1 MLSHLHC
8 AAELKFPLYINWAK
22 NRTMITIGRMQ
33 VAEREALYPSR
44 TFNANDDDN
53 NDNIFIHTIQVQ
65 GEKKKKKK
73 RKLQKNEIDR
83 DYITIC
89 TIFESVCNNQRS
101 KAFQL
106 AAVYLQVKKGTQ
118 E

>member
-1 MLSHLHC
+1 
-8 AAELKFPLYINWAK
+8 
-22 NRTMITIGRMQ
+22 MQ

-53 NDNIFIHTIQVQ
+53 NNNILIHTIQVQ
-65 GEKKKKKK
+65 GEKKKKK
-73 RKLQKNEIDR
+73 RKLQKKEIDR

-106 AAVYLQVKKGTQ
+106 AAVYLKVKKGTQ

>member
-22 NRTMITIGRMQ
+22 NRTMIAIGRMQ

-53 NDNIFIHTIQVQ
+53 NDNTFIHTIQVQ
-65 GEKKKKKK
+65 GEKNKKKKEAKEK
-73 RKLQKNEIDR
+73 RNW
-83 DYITIC
+83 
-89 TIFESVCNNQRS
+89 
-101 KAFQL
+101 
-106 AAVYLQVKKGTQ
+106 
-118 E
+118 

>member
-22 NRTMITIGRMQ
+22 NRTMIAIGRMQ

-53 NDNIFIHTIQVQ
+53 NDNLFIHTIQVQ
-65 GEKKKKKK
+65 GGKKKKKGNYIK
-73 RKLQKNEIDR
+73 TKLIEI
-83 DYITIC
+83 T
-89 TIFESVCNNQRS
+89 
-101 KAFQL
+101 
-106 AAVYLQVKKGTQ
+106 
-118 E
+118 

>member
-1 MLSHLHC
+1 
-8 AAELKFPLYINWAK
+8 
-22 NRTMITIGRMQ
+22 MIAIGRMQ

-73 RKLQKNEIDR
+73 ETTEKRNW
-83 DYITIC
+83 
-89 TIFESVCNNQRS
+89 
-101 KAFQL
+101 
-106 AAVYLQVKKGTQ
+106 
-118 E
+118 

>member
-1 MLSHLHC
+1 
-8 AAELKFPLYINWAK
+8 
-22 NRTMITIGRMQ
+22 MIAIGRMQ

-44 TFNANDDDN
+44 TFNANDDDS
-53 NDNIFIHTIQVQ
+53 NDNILIHTIQVQ
-65 GEKKKKKK
+65 GEKKKKK
-73 RKLQKNEIDR
+73 RKLQKKEIDR

-106 AAVYLQVKKGTQ
+106 AAVYLKVKKGTQ

>member
-1 MLSHLHC
+1 MLSHLHR

-22 NRTMITIGRMQ
+22 NRTMIAIGRMQ

-65 GEKKKKKK
+65 WEKNKKKKEAKEK
-73 RKLQKNEIDR
+73 RNW
-83 DYITIC
+83 
-89 TIFESVCNNQRS
+89 
-101 KAFQL
+101 
-106 AAVYLQVKKGTQ
+106 
-118 E
+118 

>member
-22 NRTMITIGRMQ
+22 NRTMIAIGRMQ

-53 NDNIFIHTIQVQ
+53 NDNLFIHTIQVQ
-65 GEKKKKKK
+65 GEKKKTKK
-73 RKLQKNEIDR
+73 KLQKNEIDR